1 MVGFP
6 THLGARQSQAQP
18 ITMSFPPQKGFI
30 TDKKKKKKKLQCRCL
45 SGWSPMSLQVK
56 LDVKVL
62 GWYSYSWSAVVRPV
76 RQCPVL

>member
-30 TDKKKKKKKLQCRCL
+30 TNNKKILQCQL
-45 SGWSPMSLQVK
+45 SEWLVSDEPTGEA
-56 LDVKVL
+56 
-62 GWYSYSWSAVVRPV
+62 G
-76 RQCPVL
+76 C

>member
-30 TDKKKKKKKLQCRCL
+30 TDKKKKKKTPVSL
-45 SGWSPMSLQVK
+45 SEWLVSDEPTGEA
-56 LDVKVL
+56 
-62 GWYSYSWSAVVRPV
+62 G
-76 RQCPVL
+76 C